1 MTELRRPLLED
12 LVREVK
18 PGFACGEVDP
28 NGIFQVRMN
37 NVTKSGD
44 IDLGKQRRVPRN
56 HPGVAKN
63 KLLAGDVLFNATN
76 SPDLVGKTLFWSG
89 LDEEAVYSNHF
100 QRIRTD
106 GEKLDPAYLSRWLS
120 CQFESGIF
128 RGLCKQWV
136 NQATV
141 SKESLLALRVP
152 LPPLPEQ
159 RRIAAVLDQVD
170 TLRAKRREAIALLD
184 DLAQSIFLDM
194 FGDPASCNA
203 LWDRKTIGELGVVVT
218 GNTPSRARPENYG
231 EGIEWIKTDN
241 IRPPELN
248 PSQAAEHLTVAG
260 EKAGRVVPAE
270 SILVTCIAGSPASIG
285 NAVLAGRRVAINQ
298 QINAFISQDPLP
310 RFMLEQ
316 IRVGKA
322 LIQQKS
328 TGAMTGLVNK
338 TQFSSISLMVPP
350 MSRQQEFVCRVECV
364 DSQRARNVRHLAALD
379 ELFSSLQHRAFSGT
393 LWDHEAPGEAA

>member
-1 MTELRRPLLED
+1 MIWASS
-12 LVREVK
+12 VGC
-18 PGFACGEVDP
+18 PG
-28 NGIFQVRMN
+28 I
-37 NVTKSGD
+37 
-44 IDLGKQRRVPRN
+44 IRVSL
-56 HPGVAKN
+56 KN